1 MRRYVYGWLILA
13 LAFLPACGGGTN
25 NESQQETIS
34 APTGDDPS
42 VIKLVSSL
50 PRTGSA
56 NNQTTSMVNGI
67 KMAIEEVGGKVGE
80 FTIAYEDWDDAS
92 PQRANWD
99 PAVEGANAD
108 RAIKDPDVMAYLG
121 TYNSGAAK
129 ISMPKLNKA
138 GLLMVSPAV
147 SWPGL
152 TKPNTG
158 EPNEPMVYQPSG
170 KIRFFRVVPADDLQ
184 GPLGAEWAKEMGVK
198 SVFVL
203 HDKELYGKGIA
214 DLFKAHAE
222 KIGIEVKGYEGV
234 DAKASNY
241 RPLVT
246 KIKAENVDLVYY
258 GGTTQTN
265 AGQLAKD
272 IVSGGLNVKL
282 MVPDGCFE
290 TAFIDAAGA
299 ENLEGRVYITFGGVP
314 ARELKGKGK
323 EFYEKYVAKYGKEP
337 EGYAVYGYEAA
348 KVTLEAIKRA
358 GKKDRLA
365 IIDAMASIKDFDGA
379 LGVWSFDQNGDT
391 TMKTLSGNIVKNGK
405 FEFARLLG
413 EGGQ

>member
-1 MRRYVYGWLILA
+1 MKRYGYGWMLFA
-13 LAFLPACGGGTN
+13 LAVLPACGGSKSESGT
-25 NESQQETIS
+25 ETIA
-34 APTGDDPS
+34 APTGGDPS
-42 VIKLVSSL
+42 VIKIVSSL

-67 KMAIEEVGGKVGE
+67 KMALEEVGGKVGE
-80 FTIAYEDWDDAS
+80 FTIVYEDWDDAS

-99 PAVEGANAD
+99 PAVETANAD
-108 RAIKDPDVMAYLG
+108 RAIKDPDVMAYIG

-152 TKPNTG
+152 TKPNKG
-158 EPNEPMVYQPSG
+158 EPNEPMVYRPSG

-184 GPLGAEWAKEMGVK
+184 GPLGAEWAKEMGVH

-222 KIGIEVKGYEGV
+222 KIGIAVAGYEGI

-241 RPLVT
+241 KSLVT
-246 KIKAENVDLVYY
+246 KIKAQNVDMVYY

-272 IVSGGLNVKL
+272 LVAGGLNVKL

-290 TAFIDAAGA
+290 TAFIDSAGA
-299 ENLEGRVYITFGGVP
+299 ENLEGRVFITFGGVP

-323 EFYEKYVAKYGKEP
+323 EFYDKYVAKFGKEP

-348 KVTLEAIKRA
+348 KVTLESIRRA

-365 IIDAMASIKDFDGA
+365 IIDATASIKDFEGA
-379 LGVWSFDQNGDT
+379 LGRWSFDENGDT
-391 TMKTLSGNIVKNGK
+391 TLTTLSGNTVKNGK
-405 FEFARLLG
+405 FEFAKLLG
-413 EGGQ
+413 VAGQ